1 MHIETATT
9 LPHLELI
16 CFGPPTAR
24 VAGQAPPSD
33 VLWRKHLALLVYLA
47 LSPNRT
53 RTRDH
58 LLGLLWP
65 EKTQDKAR
73 HSLNEATRRLRTGLG
88 VDRIV
93 SRPDGLTLNDAE
105 LEVDALRFDELTQRD
120 PDAATAL
127 LRGDFLEGFTVD
139 DSPMFEDWLSDR
151 RAHYRST
158 GASLLIRH
166 GELALA
172 RNRFGEARD
181 AGREALGLLPTCE
194 LAAQLLMRTAALTG
208 DATDAL
214 TGYHRFRERLATD
227 FGEEPSRELTALAER
242 IRSQRW
248 HRATSRHVAPEP
260 PLVGRRGV
268 HDEAFSLVEEGAR
281 GNARVLV
288 ITGDPGH
295 GKSRLL
301 NECVERL
308 QLSGATVVVARPLE
322 SDHDAPWSTLRQLM
336 RAGLADAP
344 GLAGSE
350 PDALG
355 ILAALVPELADRF
368 PPVEP
373 RDTGHVAAALAA
385 ILRAIADEQ
394 PVGIALDDCHFAD
407 GSTVGALGEAIRHLR
422 SSPVILMIVA
432 EHAAGSP
439 PRELVRLRSEVGRSI
454 PGNTVQLE
462 SLTEGEMRQLIDH
475 LTTWCE
481 DADERDRLARRILF
495 EAQGNPFLAV
505 TLLRDLERTTTLRDD
520 LLSWPPPR
528 ATYESPL
535 PDVPAPVRM
544 AILARLSML
553 DEDARQVLR
562 MASIGGVSL
571 DTGLIGELAEIP
583 EERVEEIVDRL
594 EQARFV
600 AYDGHRFAFAA
611 PVLAEVVRQE
621 CLTRGQRQRLR
632 RRAIAILAHRD
643 DLESRVLRAELR
655 ARAEPDAEALE
666 EAVAVAKAAM
676 AGGSGRTARR
686 ALYAAQRAARACGQ
700 DASAAIAEL
709 QAKLDQ
715 K

>member
-1 MHIETATT
+1 
-9 LPHLELI
+9 
-16 CFGPPTAR
+16 
-24 VAGQAPPSD
+24 
-33 VLWRKHLALLVYLA
+33 
-47 LSPNRT
+47 
-53 RTRDH
+53 
-58 LLGLLWP
+58 
-65 EKTQDKAR
+65 
-73 HSLNEATRRLRTGLG
+73 
-88 VDRIV
+88 
-93 SRPDGLTLNDAE
+93 
-105 LEVDALRFDELTQRD
+105 
-120 PDAATAL
+120 
-127 LRGDFLEGFTVD
+127 
-139 DSPMFEDWLSDR
+139 
-151 RAHYRST
+151 
-158 GASLLIRH
+158 
-166 GELALA
+166 
-172 RNRFGEARD
+172 
-181 AGREALGLLPTCE
+181 
-194 LAAQLLMRTAALTG
+194 
-208 DATDAL
+208 
-214 TGYHRFRERLATD
+214 
-227 FGEEPSRELTALAER
+227 
-242 IRSQRW
+242 
-248 HRATSRHVAPEP
+248 
-260 PLVGRRGV
+260 
-268 HDEAFSLVEEGAR
+268 
-281 GNARVLV
+281 VLV

-520 LLSWPPPR
+520 LLSWPQPR
-528 ATYESPL
+528 ATY
-535 PDVPAPVRM
+535 
-544 AILARLSML
+544 SML